1 MSSPF
6 PAISNQ
12 KQVQSWA
19 ITPDAGALEQLAK
32 GIWDCALQTKQRP
45 LVVLSTAGPL
55 IGVRAALEKYRPS
68 NLDPQIA
75 FLPQVISFTDWLE
88 AAPGA
93 WKFPKKQTDLER
105 WLGVYSTL
113 RNHKD
118 LQAWFKAESE
128 TGAWGLAQAIV
139 QACDT
144 LSKAI
149 SPQLQKQIHALM
161 KEGHAK
167 QSNIGEISLAQA
179 QGLLDATVAKVY
191 SGMARKVVDQE
202 TKVLLTFW
210 RYTAS
215 LSDPVFRNQFA
226 MAAHLEVAAQAVNQ
240 VRPLIWVET
249 ADPTPIDQE
258 IISNLLN
265 AYVQYVPVVEAKMD
279 WRNVGLWAEA
289 IGTEDAQAKALMNA
303 KSARSKEWRLIS
315 AKRFEELAWAA
326 AKTIEQHL
334 IDGKTKLALVAQD
347 RLVARRARALLAR
360 LGPALNIRDETG
372 WKLSTTRAAAALNS
386 WLELI
391 RAPKDG
397 PSAKALLEFLQNPFL
412 DLGKI
417 LNRSPLAAAGFEAY
431 RYRKD

>member
-226 MAAHLEVAAQAVNQ
+226 MAAHLEVASQAVNQ
-240 VRPLIWVET
+240 ARPLIWV
-249 ADPTPIDQE
+249 
-258 IISNLLN
+258 
-265 AYVQYVPVVEAKMD
+265 
-279 WRNVGLWAEA
+279 
-289 IGTEDAQAKALMNA
+289 
-303 KSARSKEWRLIS
+303 
-315 AKRFEELAWAA
+315 
-326 AKTIEQHL
+326 
-334 IDGKTKLALVAQD
+334 
-347 RLVARRARALLAR
+347 
-360 LGPALNIRDETG
+360 
-372 WKLSTTRAAAALNS
+372 
-386 WLELI
+386 
-391 RAPKDG
+391 
-397 PSAKALLEFLQNPFL
+397 
-412 DLGKI
+412 
-417 LNRSPLAAAGFEAY
+417 
-431 RYRKD
+431 